1 MSMIL
6 EQKYKAVM
14 LGILSFVLSKLR
26 KMSELNQLKKDHL
39 HAAWKALDVHYLDA
53 NFTVKTWANQ
63 LNLSVPYL
71 SKLLRAATQNA
82 AMWHLRDRRLQY
94 AKTLLAQPEM
104 HISEVATASGFADNN
119 YFSRVFKDK
128 FKLTPTQWREAY
140 PENGNLL

>member
-6 EQKYKAVM
+6 EQKYKAVAC
-14 LGILSFVLSKLR
+14 GILSFVSSKLR
-26 KMSELNQLKKDHL
+26 KMSEKNQLKKDHL
-39 HAAWKALDVHYLDA
+39 HAAWKALDDHYLDA
-53 NFTVKTWANQ
+53 NFTVKTWAIQ
-63 LNLSVPYL
+63 LNLTVPYL
-71 SKLLRAATQNA
+71 SKLLRAATKNA

-104 HISEVATASGFADNN
+104 HISEVSTASGFADNN

-128 FKLTPTQWREAY
+128 FQLTPTQWRETY